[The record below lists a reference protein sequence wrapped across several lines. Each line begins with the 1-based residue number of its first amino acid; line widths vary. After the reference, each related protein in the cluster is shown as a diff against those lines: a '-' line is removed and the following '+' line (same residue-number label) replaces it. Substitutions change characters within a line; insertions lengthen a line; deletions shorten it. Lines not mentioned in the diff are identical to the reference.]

1 MEGKSRGEVAL
12 QGGRGEELR
21 RDGDLLGL
29 LPNEAGCS
37 PRGKLWALS
46 QSGASVCAGMEGV
59 VEVRTARTVR
69 TNRSSAYHGCSPS
82 SPGSPGG
89 PGSPGSPGSPN
100 QLADAACSCATP
112 PVLAPSRRRDET
124 DKTTSLV
131 WCESHSLPLRSLTS
145 KSSPITHVAPAPL
158 VPKHL
163 QPLHIIMSSAL

>member
-82 SPGSPGG
+82 SPGSPD
-89 PGSPGSPGSPN
+89 

-158 VPKHL
+158 IPKHL

>member
-69 TNRSSAYHGCSPS
+69 TVRTNRSSAYHGCSPS
-82 SPGSPGG
+82 SPGSPG
-89 PGSPGSPGSPN
+89 SPD

-158 VPKHL
+158 IPKHL